1 MAILDFDAVYPT
13 LSLEEKNF
21 LHTLAFI
28 GSTAQSM
35 HQEFMNKNGYK
46 FSPLILWNNVNMRE
60 TKEHLTRQK
69 FIIAESNNMGKYKCH
84 EEIKR
89 FFLSEKRKTA
99 ETPNLVRKV
108 LQAYPNQKTGY
119 SYSYSFEPASFE
131 MCKRDVQ
138 LVLMGELYEMFWSY
152 YNIAHKFFPLEAAR
166 ELSLHIL
173 FLSPFDGQRFDKY
186 PAEFASNIF
195 EKIILEGIQHGNLI
209 PDIVISYIKS
219 YKKEPKEG
227 AGLIETILA
236 IYYIMRGDLVEGRYY
251 AGKAPDEE
259 QALLLGWIKL
269 LQGEIETSIQYYL
282 LATKIWRKT
291 TGKKKGFPLG
301 FMGDFFL
308 FSLLKSKSVEHQ
320 NLFSQQLDFALKEN
334 PYSIFYQKLD
344 AARALSQNRK
354 NEAED
359 FLKLHPPRNL
369 SDFVWH
375 GIASVWIKASM
386 LDVKTYQEFCAKAAK
401 NGYKYWELELSH
413 ILASI
418 DSLSSEIMLAN
429 AQRISKQTGIQS
441 LSDTLEAVE
450 DWQLALNV
458 LLNSYANIK
467 PATAEGSSRLVW
479 FVDFEKKTLQ
489 PAEQKLGKNGW
500 SAGKNVAL
508 KRFKEKEVISMTQ
521 QDKDI
526 ADKGIVQESYG
537 WGYYN
542 NTPSIDFEKTVK
554 LLIGHPLMFLNYSP
568 TTPVELQEEELVLQV
583 EKTNNGYEIRFSEN
597 FPLDVDYLLRK
608 ETNTRWKYM
617 PIKEHHRK
625 IVSSFSANKLVIP
638 DKGKD
643 QLNLVVNALANA
655 VKIQSDVTEHLEHL
669 PEVAPEMRVHA
680 LIVPFGDGLKLEIL
694 SKPFGSV
701 PPYFKPGKAGEV
713 AVAEINGERVKTL
726 RNRQAE
732 IERAQ
737 EIIDTCPTLALN
749 DNKDYEWT
757 FTDDEECLNVLMEF
771 EPIRKDNLLILEW
784 PKGEKLRIAQT
795 ASFNE
800 MAFRIQKNNDWF
812 GVQGE
817 MTLEDGTIIELQE
830 LLKLLGINNKSNFIR
845 LSDGYFL
852 ALTKEF
858 RKRLKELEGITESGK
873 NGLQFHKFASGLV
886 DEFTSEIEN
895 LQTDKAWKEQIKKI
909 TSAKKLKPKVPS
921 TFEAEL
927 RPYQEEG
934 FRWLSQL
941 AHWGVGACLAD
952 DMGLGKTVQALALL
966 VDRASKGPALVVA
979 PVSVCRN
986 WENETLRF
994 APTLNLVLFGQ
1005 GDRQETMDK
1014 LGKFDVLVASYGLLQ
1029 GEAEMFEKKEFAT
1042 IILDEAQA
1050 IKNRNT
1056 KRSQAAMNL
1065 NGDFKILTTGTPVE
1079 NHLGEL
1085 WNLFRF
1091 LNPGLLGSADR
1102 FNEKFAIP
1110 IEKNNDSE
1118 RREQLKKL
1126 IQPFVLRRRK
1136 NQVLKDLP
1144 DKTEINLSVELS
1156 ADERAF
1162 YEALRRN
1169 ALERIA
1175 DAGKNG
1181 EDARFQILA
1190 ELTRMRLA
1198 CCNTKLVNPDV
1209 NIPSSKMEV
1218 LKDLIDEL
1226 LENGHK
1232 ALIFSQFVK
1241 HLALVETLLKEK
1253 GVHYQYL
1260 DGSTPGK
1267 ERQNRIEKFQS
1278 GEGDI
1283 FLISLKAGGTG
1294 LNLTAADYVIHLD
1307 PWWNPA
1313 VEDQASDRAH
1323 RIGQKRPVTIYRLVT
1338 AETVEEKI
1346 VGLHEHKRDLA
1357 DSLLSG
1363 TDVSGRLTSEDLV
1376 ALIKGM

>member
-1 MAILDFDAVYPT
+1 MAVLDFEAIYPT
-13 LSLEEKNF
+13 LSIHEKNF
-21 LHTLAFI
+21 LHTLAFV
-28 GSTAQSM
+28 GSTAQTK
-35 HQEFMNKNGYK
+35 HAEFMNKYGYK
-46 FSPLILWNNVNMRE
+46 FAEDRQWTSVSIRE
-60 TKEHLTRQK
+60 TKERLTRLK
-69 FIIAESNNMGKYKCH
+69 LIVVESANMGQYRCA
-84 EEIKR
+84 EEVKR
-89 FFLSEKRKTA
+89 FFLAEKRQTA
-99 ETPNLVRKV
+99 ETPTLVRRV
-108 LQAYPNQKTGY
+108 LQDYPNQKGWY
-119 SYSYSFEPASFE
+119 SYEPTSFEL
-131 MCKRDVQ
+131 CKRDVQ
-138 LVLMGELYEMFWSY
+138 LVLMGGLYEMFWSY
-152 YNIAHKFFPLEAAR
+152 YEVAHKFYPLESAR
-166 ELSLHIL
+166 ELSLHLL
-173 FLSPFDGQRFDKY
+173 FLSPFDGQIFDKY
-186 PAEFASNIF
+186 APEFAANIF
-195 EKIILEGIQHGNLI
+195 QAILLEGIKHANPI
-209 PDIVISYIKS
+209 PDIVISYIKN
-219 YKKEPKEG
+219 YKKVPKDG
-227 AGLIETILA
+227 AGLVETILA
-236 IYYIMRGDLVEGRYY
+236 IYYVMRGDLGEANYY
-251 AGKAPDEE
+251 ATKSPEQE
-259 QALLLGWIKL
+259 QALLLGWLKL
-269 LQGEIETSIQYYL
+269 LEGNVEASIQYYS
-282 LATKIWRKT
+282 LATKMWRKI
-291 TGKKKGFPLG
+291 TGKKKGFPIG
-301 FMGDFFL
+301 FIGNFFL
-308 FSLLKSKSVEHQ
+308 FALLKSKNPEHQ
-320 NLFSQQLDFALKEN
+320 NAFSQQLEYALKEN
-334 PYSIFYQKLD
+334 PFSILYQKLD

-354 NEAED
+354 GDAED
-359 FLKLHPPRNL
+359 HLKLHPPKNL
-369 SDFVWH
+369 SEYVWH
-375 GIASVWIKASM
+375 GMVTVWVKASM
-386 LDVKTYQEFCAKAAK
+386 LETKTYQELCAKAGK

-413 ILASI
+413 ILANI
-418 DSLSSEIMLAN
+418 DSLSAEIMRAN
-429 AQRISKQTGIQS
+429 ADRILKQTGIHT
-441 LSDTLEAVE
+441 LSDTLETVE

-458 LLNSYANIK
+458 LLNAYTNIK
-467 PATAEGSSRLVW
+467 PTAAEGSSRLVW
-479 FVDFEKKTLQ
+479 FVDFEQKTLQ

-508 KRFKEKEVISMTQ
+508 KRFKEKEVVSMTA

-526 ADKGIVQESYG
+526 ADKGVVIESYG

-542 NTPSIDFEKTVK
+542 NAPSIDFDKTVK
-554 LLIGHPLMFLNYSP
+554 HLVGHPLMFLTFSP
-568 TTPVELQEEELVLQV
+568 TTPVELQQEDLVLQV
-583 EKTNNGYEIRFSEN
+583 EKTKKGYEIRFSEQ
-597 FPLDVDYLLRK
+597 FPLNTDYILRK
-608 ETNTRWKYM
+608 ETNTRWKYI

-625 IVSSFSANKLVIP
+625 VLTSFSANKLVIP
-638 DKGKD
+638 DKGKE
-643 QLNLVVNALANA
+643 QLNLAVSALSNIIK
-655 VKIQSDVTEHLEHL
+655 VQSDVTEHLEHL
-669 PEVAPEMRVHA
+669 PAVEPEMRVHA

-694 SKPFGSV
+694 SKPFGTV

-713 AVAEINGERVKTL
+713 AVAEVNGKRVKTL
-726 RNRQAE
+726 RKRKE
-732 IERAQ
+732 EVSRAQ

-757 FTDDEECLNVLMEF
+757 FVDDEECLNVLIEF
-771 EPIRKDNLLILEW
+771 EPMRKDELLILEW
-784 PKGEKLRIAQT
+784 PKGEKLRISHKADFGDM
-795 ASFNE
+795 S
-800 MAFRIQKNNDWF
+800 FRIQKNNDWF

-817 MTLEDGTIIELQE
+817 ITLDDGTVIELQE

-845 LSDGYFL
+845 LSDGNFM

-858 RKRLKELEGITESGK
+858 RKRLKELEGITEAGK
-873 NGLQFHKFASGLV
+873 NGLQFHKFAAGLV

-895 LQTDKAWKEQIKKI
+895 LQTDKAWKDQIKKI
-909 TSAKKLKPKVPS
+909 HSAKKLNPKVPS

-994 APTLNLVLFGQ
+994 APTLNLVLFGL

-1050 IKNRNT
+1050 IKNKAT
-1056 KRSQAAMNL
+1056 KRSQAAMKL
-1065 NGDFKILTTGTPVE
+1065 NGEFKVLTTGTPVE

-1110 IEKNNDSE
+1110 IEKNNDTE
-1118 RREQLKKL
+1118 KREQLKKL

-1136 NQVLKDLP
+1136 NQVLKELP

-1156 ADERAF
+1156 TEERAF

-1175 DAGKNG
+1175 QAGQKG

-1198 CCNTKLVNPDV
+1198 CCNPKLVNAEV

-1218 LKDLIDEL
+1218 LKDLLDEL

-1241 HLALVETLLKEK
+1241 HLALVETVLKEK
-1253 GVHYQYL
+1253 SIEYQYL

-1267 ERQNRIEKFQS
+1267 ERQVRIDKFQG
-1278 GEGDI
+1278 GEGDV

-1338 AETVEEKI
+1338 SDTVEEKI

-1363 TDVSGRLTSEDLV
+1363 TDVSGRLTSDDLV
-1376 ALIKGM
+1376 ALIRGI